1 MTAGT
6 SARVR
11 LLHMRDEIES
21 LSRELAGQS
30 FEIYRESYGLRRITE
45 RAIQIVSEAARALPE
60 ELRARYPDAPCAGI
74 IGIGNPRCG
83 MNVIASTTK
92 FYGKPPPPTCQ
103 SCNRSFS
110 ACLPNLKAEHPCER
124 RHGRPIE
131 LVPELYELGK

>member
-30 FEIYRESYGLRRITE
+30 FEIYRESYALRRITE

-60 ELRARYPDAPCAGI
+60 ELRARYPDAPWVDV
-74 IGIGNPRCG
+74 IGIGNPLRHEYHRIDDK
-83 MNVIASTTK
+83 VLWETATSDLPK
-92 FYGKPPPPTCQ
+92 FQ
-103 SCNRSFS
+103 
-110 ACLPNLKAEHPCER
+110 
-124 RHGRPIE
+124 PIIQHM
-131 LVPELYELGK
+131 L